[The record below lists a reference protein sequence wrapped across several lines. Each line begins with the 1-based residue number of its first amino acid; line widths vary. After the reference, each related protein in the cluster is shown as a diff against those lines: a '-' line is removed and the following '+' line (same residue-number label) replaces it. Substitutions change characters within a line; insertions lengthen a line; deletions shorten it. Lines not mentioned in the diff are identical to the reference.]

1 MEREVLKEEK
11 KLNKK
16 KIFKI
21 MLKGIKIRLY
31 LSDDQQLTLNKLLGS
46 YRFIYNQCLSYKITN
61 YETDKKNTSL
71 SDLGHYFHQD
81 LRNEYDW
88 LKEHNTKV
96 LKQSIINLEQAYKN
110 FFRGVKDRSKV
121 GFPKYKSK
129 HDVQKVR
136 FPQEAIASKT
146 FDEENSKLN
155 LTTIIRGLKFECSDR
170 DKQYLYKNK
179 AGIKSITIIKNKC
192 GQYYATILIDGDL
205 LRTVNEPIRE
215 SIGIDLGIK
224 TLLSLSNGET
234 IDNPRWINSNE
245 KRLKKLHKKLS
256 KKQKG
261 SNNRTKAKL
270 KLAKVHE
277 QIKNKKQDYLH
288 NITTKIVSENQII
301 CLEDLNVSGMM
312 KNHKLAKAIQELG
325 LYEMRRQIEY
335 KAKWYGRE
343 VIFVSRWF
351 TSSKMCSCCGNIKHD
366 LKLSDREY
374 VCENCGLVIDR
385 DENAAINIENEGL
398 RIYNELIGQRMPEFK
413 LVEHPTMDDKDVN
426 PLKSSGVMKQ
436 ENVLT

>member
-1 MEREVLKEEK
+1 
-11 KLNKK
+11 
-16 KIFKI
+16 

-31 LSDDQQLTLNKLLGS
+31 LSDDQQLMINKLLGS

-110 FFRGVKDRSKV
+110 FFRGVKDKSKV

-146 FDEENSKLN
+146 FDEENSKMN

-179 AGIKSITIIKNKC
+179 SGIKSITIIKNKC

-205 LRTVNEPIRE
+205 LRTVNEPIRG

-224 TLLSLSNGET
+224 TLLTLSNGET

-245 KRLKKLHKKLS
+245 KRLKKLHKQLS

-270 KLAKVHE
+270 KLVKVHE

-301 CLEDLNVSGMM
+301 VLEDLNVSGMM

-335 KAKWYGRE
+335 KAKWYERE
-343 VIFVSRWF
+343 VVFVSRWF
-351 TSSKMCSCCGNIKHD
+351 PSSKKCSCCGNIKHN

-374 VCENCGLVIDR
+374 ICENCGLVIDR
-385 DENAAINIENEGL
+385 DENAAINIENEGI
-398 RIYNELIGQRMPEFK
+398 RIYNELIGQRMSESSDENQRK
-413 LVEHPTMDDKDVN
+413 LEDYPTMDDKDVN
-426 PLKSSGVMKQ
+426 PLKSSGRMIQ
-436 ENVLT
+436 EVVELEMSNIV